1 MGWKPFKKIIDNRHE
16 AKMARIEGRTE
27 RTEMRTA
34 AKTAAYEAGID
45 PNAAIADAAK
55 SIIHD
60 GAGAFMAAK
69 GGKMP
74 TSGMEQRPMSQ
85 GQSLGGINPVLIIG
99 AILLF
104 VFMGKKA

>member
-16 AKMARIEGRTE
+16 ARMARIEGRTE

-55 SIIHD
+55 SIVKD
-60 GAGAFMAAK
+60 GVKGFAAAK
-69 GGKMP
+69 GAPSAQTMSEVETP
-74 TSGMEQRPMSQ
+74 SMQRSASM
-85 GQSLGGINPVLIIG
+85 NPILIIG
-99 AILLF
+99 LLLIL
-104 VFMGKKA
+104 FMGFKKS